1 MLFRSAGGA
10 DGLRPAI
17 DVLREQLAELLGA
30 RRQRVDA
37 EHAEA
42 LLRDQLAIGS
52 EILIS
57 QGPRKNPRRLTPR
70 ECAKLMGYPDDFK
83 ILVSDT
89 QAYRQFGNSVV
100 VPVVE
105 RVAKRV
111 IEALQR
117 PVGYRPDLVLMD
129 RKGEA
134 PVVPKP
140 PKKPVHYK
148 IQRKK

>member
-1 MLFRSAGGA
+1 
-10 DGLRPAI
+10 
-17 DVLREQLAELLGA
+17 
-30 RRQRVDA
+30 
-37 EHAEA
+37 
-42 LLRDQLAIGS
+42 
-52 EILIS
+52 
-57 QGPRKNPRRLTPR
+57 
-70 ECAKLMGYPDDFK
+70 MGYPDDFK

-111 IEALQR
+111 VEALQR
-117 PVGYRPDLVLMD
+117 SVDYRPDLVLME

-140 PKKPVHYK
+140 PKKPVCYTIK
-148 IQRKK
+148 RVKKG